1 MCVGGWGWGMS
12 VCGGGGVSRARVS
25 VCMSGFVGGCVGGC
39 MFVCVPASACEREHA
54 HNRAWQRL

>member
-1 MCVGGWGWGMS
+1 MSGG
-12 VCGGGGVSRARVS
+12 GGGGECRGGVSRARVS

-54 HNRAWQRL
+54 HNRA